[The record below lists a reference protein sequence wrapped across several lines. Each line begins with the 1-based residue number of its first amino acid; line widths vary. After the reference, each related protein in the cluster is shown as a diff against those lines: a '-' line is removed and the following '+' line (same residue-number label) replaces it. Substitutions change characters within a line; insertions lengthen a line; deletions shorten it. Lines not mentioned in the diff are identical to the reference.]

1 MKNLKCLSF
10 ILNIVFVV
18 ACLHVSASGQAAED
32 KNKLAAING
41 SGSSVRWDVAAPN
54 AGLTLIVS
62 APDGRVF
69 SKNFKGGSSAN
80 FSTTDAQGER
90 LPDGQY
96 TYELRLTPASSVRKD
111 ATSNGRGKDDEP
123 EAVRAARKNSPQSA
137 VESGSFSIVNGSV
150 VTAGASEEN
159 GARPGAK
166 VSAPQKVPANYLAPR
181 SGFRL
186 HHFSPL
192 F

>member
-69 SKNFKGGSSAN
+69 SKSFKGGSSPN
-80 FSTTDAQGER
+80 FSITDAQGER

-96 TYELRLTPASSVRKD
+96 TYELRLTPASSPARKD
-111 ATSNGRGKDDEP
+111 VTSN
-123 EAVRAARKNSPQSA
+123 
-137 VESGSFSIVNGSV
+137 
-150 VTAGASEEN
+150 
-159 GARPGAK
+159 
-166 VSAPQKVPANYLAPR
+166 
-181 SGFRL
+181 
-186 HHFSPL
+186 
-192 F
+192 